1 MVKIYHN
8 PRCRKSRAGLEYL
21 KSRTKDIEVVDYIGN
36 PLSEKELQKLFAKL
50 NLRPEEMLR
59 TQEEL
64 YRKQFRGKKFTDEEW
79 LKIIAGHPKLL
90 KRPVVESGYKA
101 VWADPPENMNI
112 LFK

>member
-1 MVKIYHN
+1 MVRIYHN

-21 KSRTKDIEVVDYIGN
+21 KSRTKEIDIIDYIKS
-36 PLSEKELQKLFAKL
+36 PLSEKEMRQLFAKL
-50 NLRPEEMLR
+50 NLTPAEMVR

-64 YRKQFRGKKFTDEEW
+64 YRKQFKGRQFTDEEW
-79 LKIIAGHPKLL
+79 IRIIAEHPKLL

-101 VWADPPENMNI
+101 VWADPPENMDI